1 MIYSEFTTKYP
12 NLYQFLS
19 AFVIQ
24 CYEDISDNKII
35 EENFSPEYFSKEGK
49 VTIQEAKEVLKLEP
63 FPKDIIEEITNIWH
77 ENISTE
83 DWFKEIID
91 KLEQKV
97 MG

>member
-1 MIYSEFTTKYP
+1 MTEDCFIDLYP
-12 NLYQFLS
+12 ELYQFLGG
-19 AFVIQ
+19 FIIQ
-24 CYEDISDNKII
+24 CYENKSDDEIINEWLLSNTGQIIS
-35 EENFSPEYFSKEGK
+35 
-49 VTIQEAKEVLKLEP
+49 EAKEVLKLEP